1 MGRYGTDGF
10 DGRLKARG
18 GSKSVS
24 RKAPLDGRCA
34 PGCQKVARPLG
45 RGFSKTVLHC
55 VIVSLRQKPKRAPLS
70 KPRSLAA
77 ELADR
82 PSLRSGAAVRLRGWL
97 SDTVVRRAQPRTD
110 KERRTVGW
118 HRRWQA
124 SHRAAETFAIS
135 IQCWAQGTG
144 PKDRCHIIEEGCN
157 PLISRSSHRP
167 PPLYAGKSRA
177 LAIGEGVPRF
187 SRAPASRT
195 PGSVLLDP
203 AGSFDLWPRNLTQKR
218 EPAGRGQRAQ
228 AWRRE

>member
-70 KPRSLAA
+70 KPRGGAG
-77 ELADR
+77 R
-82 PSLRSGAAVRLRGWL
+82 PSIASVGGCGEASRMAIRHGCAARSTANR
-97 SDTVVRRAQPRTD
+97 
-110 KERRTVGW
+110 
-118 HRRWQA
+118 
-124 SHRAAETFAIS
+124 
-135 IQCWAQGTG
+135 QGTEDCRVASPVASIAPSG
-144 PKDRCHIIEEGCN
+144 GNVCDINTRLGTGNRSERPVPHHRGGLQPADQPVITPAAAALCREIPRIGDR
-157 PLISRSSHRP
+157 R
-167 PPLYAGKSRA
+167 
-177 LAIGEGVPRF
+177 GVPRF

>member
-1 MGRYGTDGF
+1 MAAVPQGARKWRGRSAGGF
-10 DGRLKARG
+10 LKRFYIA
-18 GSKSVS
+18 S
-24 RKAPLDGRCA
+24 LC
-34 PGCQKVARPLG
+34 
-45 RGFSKTVLHC
+45 HC
-55 VIVSLRQKPKRAPLS
+55 VRNQSAHRC
-70 KPRSLAA
+70 RSLAA

-135 IQCWAQGTG
+135 MQCWAQGTG

-157 PLISRSSHRP
+157 PLINPSSHRP